1 MNSHFIFISIFY
13 FYPLS
18 IAFLH
23 MRFFVLSA
31 LLLLLTPAD
40 IVALSTLM
48 ALASVKDL
56 YEQTEHE
63 SNIC

>member
-1 MNSHFIFISIFY
+1 
-13 FYPLS
+13 
-18 IAFLH
+18 

-56 YEQTEHE
+56 YEQTEQK
-63 SNIC
+63 SKTSVLCPFSIDV